1 MGKSNRVLRCYHC
14 GAILQCENEDEK
26 GYIIPESLH
35 RATPIQII
43 YCDKCFETMKAFNN
57 SELEQEVDKEVLKI
71 LDDACATDAY
81 IIWVVDLFSFNGQLN
96 SEIAKKVKKLNLTV
110 VGTKRDLFPINMK
123 DDSLVAYLTERF
135 NEYGIKPKSV
145 KLYGS
150 NNKANPTDDSKGLI
164 EAMNTARKGHDVY
177 MIGNSTSGKTSIINK
192 AMKGFENKT
201 TRQIKTITYPGTSV
215 SVLEIPLSRSSF
227 FYELPGISQTTSAQ
241 GRLEKDVIR
250 QITPKKA
257 IKVTNRMMSAGE
269 ALMVGSLATFE
280 VIKGKTGSYRFYA
293 AEGVEAKKVQC
304 KKLDDAINENNIRR
318 FARPVSERLVSFLDY
333 DMFEFAMEN
342 DNKWHD
348 IAIEGLG
355 WLSFV
360 AQGQMIR
367 VRLPKGVSI
376 RESLAKIRK

>member
-26 GYIIPESLH
+26 GYVVPESLH
-35 RATPIQII
+35 RATPIQIM

-57 SELEQEVDKEVLKI
+57 SELEQKVDKEVLKI
-71 LDDACATDAY
+71 LDDAFATDAY

-96 SEIAKKVKKLNLTV
+96 SEIAKKVKKLNVTV
-110 VGTKRDLFPINMK
+110 VGTKRDLFPLSVK
-123 DDSLVAYLTERF
+123 DESLMQYLVERF
-135 NEYGIKPKSV
+135 NEYDIKPKSV
-145 KLYGS
+145 RLYGS
-150 NNKANPTDDSKGLI
+150 ASKMDAKELI
-164 EAMNTARKGHDVY
+164 DAMNDARKGHDVY
-177 MIGNSTSGKTSIINK
+177 MIGNSTSGKTSIINR

-201 TRQIKTITYPGTSV
+201 TRQIKTITYPGTNV

-257 IKVTNRMMSAGE
+257 VKGTTRAMGVGD
-269 ALMVGSLATFE
+269 ALMVGSLAAFE
-280 VIKGKTGSYRFYA
+280 IIKGKIGSYRFYA
-293 AEGVEAKKVQC
+293 AEGVETRKVQS
-304 KKLDDAINENNIRR
+304 KKLDDYISENNVRR

-333 DMFEFAMEN
+333 DMFEYAMEN
-342 DNKWHD
+342 DKKWHD

-355 WLSFV
+355 WLSFM
-360 AQGQMIR
+360 AIGQIIR
-367 VRLPKGVSI
+367 VRLPKDVSI
-376 RESLAKIRK
+376 RESLSKVR

>member
-14 GAILQCENEDEK
+14 GAILQCENEEEK

-57 SELEQEVDKEVLKI
+57 SELEQKVDKEALKI
-71 LDDACATDAY
+71 LDDAYATDAY

-96 SEIAKKVKKLNLTV
+96 SEIANKIKKLNVTV
-110 VGTKRDLFPINMK
+110 VGTKRDLFPVNMK
-123 DDSLVAYLTERF
+123 DDSLVEYLVERF

-145 KLYGS
+145 RLYGAS
-150 NNKANPTDDSKGLI
+150 SKMDSKELI
-164 EAMNTARKGHDVY
+164 SAMNEARKGHDVY

-215 SVLEIPLSRSSF
+215 NVLEIPLSRSSF

-241 GRLEKDVIR
+241 GRLEKDVVR
-250 QITPKKA
+250 QITPRKA
-257 IKVTNRMMSAGE
+257 VKVTTRTMGAGD
-269 ALMVGSLATFE
+269 ALMVGSLAAFE
-280 VIKGKTGSYRFYA
+280 VIKGKVASYRFYA
-293 AEGVEAKKVQC
+293 AEGVETRKVQS
-304 KKLDDAINENNIRR
+304 KKLDDYINENNIRR

-333 DMFEFAMEN
+333 DMFEYAMEN

-355 WLSFV
+355 WLSFI

-367 VRLPKGVSI
+367 VRLPKGISLK
-376 RESLAKIRK
+376 EGLAKIRK

>member
-14 GAILQCENEDEK
+14 GAILQCENEEEK

-57 SELEQEVDKEVLKI
+57 SELEQKVDKEVLKI
-71 LDDACATDAY
+71 LDDAYATDAY

-96 SEIAKKVKKLNLTV
+96 SEIANKIKKLNVTV
-110 VGTKRDLFPINMK
+110 VGTKRDLFPVNMK
-123 DDSLVAYLTERF
+123 DDSLVEYLVERF

-145 KLYGS
+145 RLYGAS
-150 NNKANPTDDSKGLI
+150 SKMDSKELI
-164 EAMNTARKGHDVY
+164 SAMNEARKGHDVY

-215 SVLEIPLSRSSF
+215 NVLEIPLSRSSF

-241 GRLEKDVIR
+241 GRLEKDVVR
-250 QITPKKA
+250 QITPRKA
-257 IKVTNRMMSAGE
+257 VKVTTRTMGAGD
-269 ALMVGSLATFE
+269 ALMVGSLAAFE
-280 VIKGKTGSYRFYA
+280 VIKGKVASYRFYA
-293 AEGVEAKKVQC
+293 AEGVETRKVQS
-304 KKLDDAINENNIRR
+304 KKLDDYINENNIRR

-333 DMFEFAMEN
+333 DMFEYAMEN

-355 WLSFV
+355 WLSFI

-367 VRLPKGVSI
+367 VRLPKGISLK
-376 RESLAKIRK
+376 EGLAKIRK